1 MDVTE
6 AVVPNTVKSSA
17 DTFLTLSLKETI
29 QLTELAFVTLA
40 APDGL
45 SIAVMVGGSATGG
58 GSVGGSV
65 GVVSQSLHVKGIR
78 AIRTFEKGVRPRML

>member
-58 GSVGGSV
+58 SGGGSG
-65 GVVSQSLHVKGIR
+65 GVVSQSLHVKVIR